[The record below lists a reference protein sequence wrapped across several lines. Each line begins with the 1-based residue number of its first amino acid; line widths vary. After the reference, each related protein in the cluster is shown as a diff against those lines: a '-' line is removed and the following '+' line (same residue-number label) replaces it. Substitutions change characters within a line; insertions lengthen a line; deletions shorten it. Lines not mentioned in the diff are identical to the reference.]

1 MVDPASVPIEK
12 LHRLLGAHCLN
23 NGGARFCVWA
33 PTHDQVFV
41 LLPDHQ
47 RRVKMSRL
55 GGGYHVADVHDV
67 AEGELYQYEL
77 AGRSDEATARTRPDP
92 ASRFQP
98 RGVHGP
104 SMVVAPY
111 DQWNDD
117 DWKGVRR
124 EQLIV
129 YELHVGAFT
138 QAGTYTAAID
148 RLDELVDLGITAIEL
163 MPLAD
168 AAGRWNWG
176 YDGVN
181 LYAPNRN
188 YGSPGELSRFV
199 DAAHRRG
206 LAVFLDVVYNHLG
219 PEGNYLGDCG
229 PYLSAEHH
237 TPWGSAP
244 NFDDPTHGTQLRRFF
259 IANAIHW
266 LDEYHFD
273 GLRID
278 AIHCMRDDSE
288 QHVAA
293 ELAQGVRDWSR
304 ASGRSALLI
313 AESNVYDPNMLMPL
327 EHGGMGFDAE
337 WCDDFLHSVFAVA
350 RPGEH
355 LCHRPYHAGT
365 DLDQTLRFG
374 FVYEGSLRE
383 QRGRRTPP
391 RRVMTDCLVYSIQHH
406 DFIGN
411 HPLGKRLHQRT
422 SLDFQKAAA
431 ALMLLCPAVPMLFM
445 GEEFACEHPFKFFVD
460 FTDDPLRK
468 AVVDGRKREYPQ
480 HDWSAGTLP
489 IDDEAFFDSK
499 IGAAEDGNLEMR
511 SWYQRLI
518 ALRKAWRDQCL
529 ISDTNLSIVNDID
542 AGIYSIRYR
551 NRGVMATVAARL
563 SEVESGPERT
573 IRLGDW
579 MEEDLGQL
587 VLDSRPEVT
596 ASGDLQENHAKVF
609 FRQRA

>member
-12 LHRLLGAHCLN
+12 LHRLLGAHPLED
-23 NGGARFCVWA
+23 GSTRFCVWA
-33 PTHDQVFV
+33 PTHDRVV
-41 LLPDHQ
+41 VVLPDRH
-47 RRVKMSRL
+47 RRVEMSPLRD
-55 GGGYHVADVHDV
+55 GYHIAEVKDV
-67 AEGELYQYEL
+67 AAGELYQFEF
-77 AGRSDEATARTRPDP
+77 AGRSDEVGATARPDP

-117 DWKGVRR
+117 DWKGARR
-124 EQLIV
+124 DELIV

-138 QAGTYTAAID
+138 QAGTYAAAID

-188 YGSPGELSRFV
+188 YGSPQDLSRFI
-199 DAAHRRG
+199 DAAHSRG

-229 PYLSAEHH
+229 PYLSVHHH
-237 TPWGSAP
+237 TPWGAAP
-244 NFDDPTHGTQLRRFF
+244 NFDDPTHGAQLRRFF

-266 LDEYHFD
+266 LDVYHFD

-288 QHVAA
+288 RHVVA

-304 ASGRSALLI
+304 ESGRSALLI

-327 EHGGMGFDAE
+327 EDGGMGFDAE

-355 LCHRPYHAGT
+355 LCHRTYHAGK

-383 QRGRRTPP
+383 QRGRRDPA
-391 RRVMTDCLVYSIQHH
+391 RRVLTDGLVYSIQHH

-468 AVVDGRKREYPQ
+468 SVVDGRKREYPQ
-480 HDWSAGTLP
+480 HDWSDGTLP
-489 IDDEAFFDSK
+489 IDDEAFLDSK
-499 IGAAEDGNLEMR
+499 IGDTEDGNLEMR

-518 ALRKAWRDQCL
+518 ALRKDWRARSL
-529 ISDTNLSIVNDID
+529 ISDPNLSVVNDID
-542 AGIYSIRYR
+542 AGVFSIRYA
-551 NRGVMATVAARL
+551 NRSMVATVVVQL
-563 SEVESGPERT
+563 SAMESGPKR
-573 IRLGDW
+573 IRLADW
-579 MEEDLGQL
+579 MDEELGEL
-587 VLDSRPEVT
+587 VLDSRPEAT
-596 ASGDLQENHAKVF
+596 PSSDLHENHAKVF
-609 FRQRA
+609 VRKRA

>member
-12 LHRLLGAHCLN
+12 LHRLLGAHPLE
-23 NGGARFCVWA
+23 NGSARFCVWA
-33 PTHDQVFV
+33 PTHDRVFV
-41 LLPDHQ
+41 LLTDQ
-47 RRVKMSRL
+47 GRRVEMSPLRE
-55 GGGYHVADVHDV
+55 GYHAAEVNGVVA
-67 AEGELYQYEL
+67 GELYQYEFS
-77 AGRSDEATARTRPDP
+77 GRSDEAGATARPDP

-111 DQWNDD
+111 DQWNDHR
-117 DWKGVRR
+117 WKDASR
-124 EQLIV
+124 EELIV
-129 YELHVGAFT
+129 YELHVGTFT
-138 QAGTYTAAID
+138 QAGTYPAAID

-181 LYAPNRN
+181 LFAPNHN
-188 YGSPGELSRFV
+188 YGSPEELSGLI
-199 DAAHRRG
+199 DAAHSRG

-229 PYLSAEHH
+229 PYLSVHHH
-237 TPWGSAP
+237 TPWGAAP
-244 NFDDPTHGTQLRRFF
+244 NFDDPTHGAQLRRFF

-266 LDEYHFD
+266 LDAYHFD

-288 QHVAA
+288 RHVVA

-304 ASGRSALLI
+304 ESGRSALLI

-327 EHGGMGFDAE
+327 EDGGMGFDAE

-355 LCHRPYHAGT
+355 LCHRTYHAGK

-383 QRGRRTPP
+383 QRGRRTPT
-391 RRVMTDCLVYSIQHH
+391 RRVLADGLVYSIQHH

-422 SLDFQKAAA
+422 SLDFQRAAA

-460 FTDDPLRK
+460 FTDDPLRRS
-468 AVVDGRKREYPQ
+468 VVDGRKREYPQ

-489 IDDEAFFDSK
+489 IDDEAFLDSK

-518 ALRKAWRDQCL
+518 ALRKDWRDRRL
-529 ISDTNLSIVNDID
+529 LSDANLSVVNDID
-542 AGIYSIRYR
+542 AGLFSIRYR
-551 NRGVMATVAARL
+551 DRGVLATVAVQL
-563 SEVESGPERT
+563 SEMDSGPKQ
-573 IRLGDW
+573 IRLAEW
-579 MEEDLGQL
+579 MEEELGEL
-587 VLDSRPEVT
+587 VLDSRPKAT
-596 ASGDLQENHAKVF
+596 APGDLQENHAKVF
-609 FRQRA
+609 VRKRD